1 MQVNAIIEHDAD
13 GFFAYVPSMK
23 GCVSQG
29 GTVEEA
35 LENIKEAIEL
45 YLEDM
50 EEAEKKLIM
59 KSSDG
64 GSRASWQDPSSKNH
78 QRII

>member
-1 MQVNAIIEHDAD
+1 MQINAIIEHDSD

-29 GTVEEA
+29 DTVEEA

-45 YLEDM
+45 YLDLPQR
-50 EEAEKKLIM
+50 KF
-59 KSSDG
+59 SDG
-64 GSRASWQDPSSKNH
+64 GSLSSGQDFTSENH

>member
-1 MQVNAIIEHDAD
+1 MQINAIIEHDAD

-29 GTVEEA
+29 DTVEEA

-50 EEAEKKLIM
+50 DEAEKKRIM
-59 KSSDG
+59 RKSF
-64 GSRASWQDPSSKNH
+64 
-78 QRII
+78 IIAPVEIGEAHV